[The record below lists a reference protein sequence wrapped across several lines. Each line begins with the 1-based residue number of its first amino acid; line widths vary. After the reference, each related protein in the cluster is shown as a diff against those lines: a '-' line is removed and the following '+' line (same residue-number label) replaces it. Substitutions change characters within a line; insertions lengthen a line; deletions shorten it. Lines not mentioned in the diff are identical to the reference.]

1 MTPEEITVLFIKA
14 MEIDRRLPDTARP
27 AALKAQKLSFVHDW
41 ADVNG
46 WSSEDKKE
54 REWQWLDPAKLKIRP
69 IDVSIWE
76 MANELIS
83 MVRIE
88 SDRKCLLRWSMAQAG
103 GKPFAAWCRSENIH
117 VETGR
122 RRKNRAIESILVAL
136 GCKPLQ
142 HNDNRRPAVLRSD
155 QEFGI
160 NDVNIANDAPT
171 YWRAPDARP
180 MACDFD
186 SGLQNFEWA
195 ELQNERR
202 RKRAE
207 LRKRQVAA

>member
-1 MTPEEITVLFIKA
+1 

-27 AALKAQKLSFVHDW
+27 KALKAQKLSFVHDW
-41 ADVNG
+41 ADING
-46 WSSEDKKE
+46 WTSEDKKE
-54 REWQWLDPAKLKIRP
+54 REWQWLDPSKLKLRP

-76 MANELIS
+76 KASEL
-83 MVRIE
+83 VALVQVE
-88 SDRKCLLRWSMAQAG
+88 NDRKCLLRWSMAQAG

-122 RRKNRAIESILVAL
+122 RRKFRAIESILVAL

-142 HNDNRRPAVLRSD
+142 HNDNRRRVVLPSD
-155 QEFGI
+155 GEMRDK
-160 NDVNIANDAPT
+160 DVIITNDAPN

-186 SGLQNFEWA
+186 QGLQNFEWVNA
-195 ELQNERR
+195 QNERR
-202 RKRAE
+202 RQRDAEKRKQ
-207 LRKRQVAA
+207 RAA